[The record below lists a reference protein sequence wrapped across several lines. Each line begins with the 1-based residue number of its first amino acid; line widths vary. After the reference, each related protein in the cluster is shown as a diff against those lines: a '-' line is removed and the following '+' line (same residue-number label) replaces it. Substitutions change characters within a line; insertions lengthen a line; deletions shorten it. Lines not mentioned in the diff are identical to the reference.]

1 MTADE
6 HKRVIDEL
14 QALIDDTLQTL
25 KRFEATGINEEM
37 TEDYE
42 KLLDILDSAVKQQ
55 REHTQLMLSG

>member
-14 QALIDDTLQTL
+14 QALIDDTQQTL

-55 REHTQLMLSG
+55 REHTQAMLSG